1 MESHFC
7 WLLLPRETKPL
18 IKKLSSLKSTFDVV
32 ARKKKL
38 CLVSKNI
45 TVSNND
51 NIRVGVGKIY
61 LIIFLFLMLVVKQYI
76 LVVMPSD
83 FMGVRDKGIVHLW
96 RIS

>member
-32 ARKKKL
+32 AREQKKKL

-51 NIRVGVGKIY
+51 NIRVGVEKN
-61 LIIFLFLMLVVKQYI
+61 LFNNFSYVSGSLWLQHQI
-76 LVVMPSD
+76 L
-83 FMGVRDKGIVHLW
+83 
-96 RIS
+96 